1 MPFAWWLKNEYL
13 WLCDTVHLSH
23 VAVFFSQNIQSI
35 AQNKKEI
42 QTRIKK
48 RVFRQYMSQRILSD
62 TTDRKMG
69 ALPAFFIRTGSLKRN
84 HQYENQWSK
93 RDELDSH
100 FDNRNISR

>member
-23 VAVFFSQNIQSI
+23 VAVFFRKIYSLLHKI
-35 AQNKKEI
+35 KKEI

-48 RVFRQYMSQRILSD
+48 VFCQYMSQRILSD

-100 FDNRNISR
+100 FDNRNISG